1 MASIKQRG
9 DSYLITVSLG
19 RDVNGKKIFETV
31 TYKPDT
37 NLTPKRKQKAVEA
50 FAASF
55 EEQCKN
61 GLTLDGRKITLQE
74 FISIYNPGS
83 RLGLIHA
90 LVEMRTYLDE
100 DEQELRTLTDSAVYK
115 LSRITDDAFEKL
127 DLIPEF

>member
-1 MASIKQRG
+1 MTM
-9 DSYLITVSLG
+9 DFT
-19 RDVNGKKIFETV
+19 
-31 TYKPDT
+31 
-37 NLTPKRKQKAVEA
+37 
-50 FAASF
+50 F
-55 EEQCKN
+55 EEQE
-61 GLTLDGRKITLQE
+61 LMA
-74 FISIYNPGS
+74 IYNPGS